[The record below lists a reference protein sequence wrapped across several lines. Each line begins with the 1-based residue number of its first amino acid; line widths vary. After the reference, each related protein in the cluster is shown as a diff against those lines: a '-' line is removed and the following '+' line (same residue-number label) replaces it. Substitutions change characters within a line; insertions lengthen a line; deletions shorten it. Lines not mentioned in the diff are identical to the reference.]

1 MDQTPLSPWT
11 YFGLEL
17 LYSIPIIGVLFL
29 IVHDIGAS
37 NINKRNFA
45 RSYFCLLVIIA
56 ILFVLLFLTGSLSDL
71 LSRFGL

>member
-29 IVHDIGAS
+29 IVHAIGAS

-56 ILFVLLFLTGSLSDL
+56 ILFALLFLTGSLSDL

>member
-17 LYSIPIIGVLFL
+17 LYSIPLIGVLFL
-29 IVHDIGAS
+29 IVHAIGAS

-56 ILFVLLFLTGSLSDL
+56 ILFVLLFLTGSLSDF

>member
-29 IVHDIGAS
+29 IVHAIGAS

-71 LSRFGL
+71 LSRFG